1 MKYYIN
7 LFPEKEKDAVDKIM
21 YFAFHYLR
29 YILVITQFVV
39 ICVFFF
45 RFKVDQEIVD
55 LKDGLQQKRQIIEST
70 KSLLDEVAVLETKTK
85 SIGAIMKR
93 QEDFNSQYSYFIDN
107 LPEDLV
113 VTAINFTASGITCDG
128 YSVNPATIQKFKDQL
143 ITEKRFKTVNL
154 ESVRKSTTGF
164 SFTLKLEEYKDLPTN
179 SAPTS

>member
-70 KSLLDEVAVLETKTK
+70 KSLLDEVAFLEVKTK
-85 SIGAIMKR
+85 SIGGIMKK
-93 QEDFNSQYSYFIDN
+93 QENFNSMYNYFVSS
-107 LPEDLV
+107 LPTDLV
-113 VTAINFTASGITCDG
+113 VTSLNFEPGLISCEG

-143 ITEKRFKTVNL
+143 VAEKRFKTVNL
-154 ESVRKSTTGF
+154 ESVRKSSTGF
-164 SFTLKLEEYKDLPTN
+164 SFTLKLEQFTDLPT
-179 SAPTS
+179 

>member
-70 KSLLDEVAVLETKTK
+70 KSLLNEVAFLETKTK
-85 SIGAIMKR
+85 SIGGLMSK
-93 QEDFNSQYSYFIDN
+93 QENFNGMYNYFIMN
-107 LPEDLV
+107 LPQDLV
-113 VTAINFTASGITCDG
+113 VNSINFTPSGINCEG
-128 YSVNPATIQKFKDQL
+128 YSVNPATIQQFKEQL
-143 ITEKRFKTVNL
+143 INEQRFKTVNL
-154 ESVRKSTTGF
+154 ESVRKSATGF
-164 SFTLKLEEYKDLPTN
+164 AFTLKLEEFKELPKATTP
-179 SAPTS
+179 SS

>member
-7 LFPEKEKDAVDKIM
+7 LFPEKEKDAVDKVM

-29 YILVITQFVV
+29 YILVITQFIV

-70 KSLLDEVAVLETKTK
+70 KSLLDEVAFLETKTK
-85 SIGAIMKR
+85 SVGGIMKK
-93 QEDFNSQYSYFIDN
+93 QENFDGMYNYFVNNI
-107 LPEDLV
+107 PQDLV
-113 VTAINFTASGITCDG
+113 VTSINFAPGTVACEG

-143 ITEKRFKTVNL
+143 VTEKRFKTVNL

-164 SFTLKLEEYKDLPTN
+164 SFTLKLEDFGDLPT
-179 SAPTS
+179 